1 MIVSWRFSGVIVV
14 GDVER
19 VEVCGELERGGHQA
33 DKAGQEQQVDKHN
46 NNNSNNKENY
56 NNHHANMTK
65 FQVKIAVNAEQEQRW
80 VFEQVRADR
89 RCWAWSEELQE

>member
-1 MIVSWRFSGVIVV
+1 M

-46 NNNSNNKENY
+46 NNNNNSNNNNEKNNNNY
-56 NNHHANMTK
+56 LAKMTK
-65 FQVKIAVNAEQEQRW
+65 FQVKIAVNAEQEQR
-80 VFEQVRADR
+80 
-89 RCWAWSEELQE
+89 

>member
-1 MIVSWRFSGVIVV
+1 M
-14 GDVER
+14 GDVEG

-56 NNHHANMTK
+56 NNHHTNMTK
-65 FQVKIAVNAEQEQRW
+65 FQVKIAVNAEQEQR
-80 VFEQVRADR
+80 
-89 RCWAWSEELQE
+89 

>member
-1 MIVSWRFSGVIVV
+1 MIVSWRFSGVVVV
-14 GDVER
+14 GDVEG

-46 NNNSNNKENY
+46 NNNNNTENY
-56 NNHHANMTK
+56 NNYLAKMSK

-89 RCWAWSEELQE
+89 RCWAWSEERQE

>member
-1 MIVSWRFSGVIVV
+1 M
-14 GDVER
+14 GDVEG

-46 NNNSNNKENY
+46 NNNNNKENY

-65 FQVKIAVNAEQEQRW
+65 FQVKIAVNAEQEQR
-80 VFEQVRADR
+80 
-89 RCWAWSEELQE
+89 